1 MFAPLDLLIFA
12 LSLGLVMSVGLLAAR
27 HSKNEPGANS
37 SEEYFLASRSIP
49 WWGVAGSIFGTNVSA
64 NHIVGM
70 LGVGYSIGFAQ
81 SHFELGA
88 VAGLLILA
96 YLFLPV
102 YMNLRIYTLSE
113 YLGSRYNDL
122 SRLLYTCFVIVLIL
136 VQMVAAF
143 YIGSRSLILLLRDTP
158 YEISYPAGVAV
169 LVFITSAYTIFGGL
183 KAVVWTDVIQS
194 LLLLVAGVMVAVL
207 TFAQPEVGGWN
218 VMMTRDALAGSARKM
233 QLYLPSDH
241 PDLPWSGALSGL
253 LILHVFYWSTNQYI
267 VQRALGARSLSEAR
281 IGIFVGNALKLA
293 VPFFSIAGGVAAAQL
308 FSARF
313 PEGQTVAPDEAFPI
327 LVNMVAPA
335 GYGIIGI
342 ILAGLL
348 GAILSSIDS
357 MMNSAATLL
366 TMDVYR
372 KYIRPDADDH
382 NLIRVGQFAICAVV
396 AVSAFLALTTYD
408 PNSRGNFFLKV
419 SSQSSHFT
427 PGLVAAF
434 LLGMFDRRATARG
447 AIAAILATPF
457 LSFGSEA
464 AYQTWFAHWP
474 VIADIFGAKLNFMHR
489 VAFVFTTTL
498 VIHWLVSRSRAES
511 AEVSGATSKYLWI
524 NASGA
529 SSERLRRGLY
539 LFAAFGLFQALLAGC
554 LYFQMILPPA
564 AAGLGATFTLIL
576 FVLHIRHDAVYF
588 YKDDR
593 FYAGLVSASTMFI
606 MYYFY

>member
-1 MFAPLDLLIFA
+1 MFETFDLIVFV
-12 LSLGLVMSVGLLAAR
+12 LSLALVMGVGLLAAR
-27 HSKNEPGANS
+27 HSKDEEES
-37 SEEYFLASRSIP
+37 SEDYFLAGRSIP

-113 YLGSRYNDL
+113 YLGKRYNDL
-122 SRLLYTCFVIVLIL
+122 SRLLYTCFLVVLIL
-136 VQMVAAF
+136 VQMIAAF
-143 YIGSRSLILLLRDTP
+143 YIGSRSLMLLLRDTP
-158 YEISYPAGVAV
+158 LEIGYTAGVLILVAV
-169 LVFITSAYTIFGGL
+169 TSVYTIFGGL

-194 LLLLVAGVMVAVL
+194 VLLLVAGILVAVL
-207 TFAQPEVGGWN
+207 TFAQPEVGGWSG
-218 VMMTRDALAGSARKM
+218 MMATDALAGDARKM

-241 PDLPWSGALSGL
+241 PDLPWSGALTGL

-281 IGIFVGNALKLA
+281 IGIFVGNSLKLM
-293 VPFFSIAGGVAAAQL
+293 VPFFSIAGGVAAAHL
-308 FSARF
+308 FAARI
-313 PEGQTVAPDEAFPI
+313 PAEQAVAPDEAFPV

-335 GYGIIGI
+335 GYGIIGV
-342 ILAGLL
+342 ILAGLM
-348 GAILSSIDS
+348 GAIISSIDS
-357 MMNSAATLL
+357 MMNSAATLV

-382 NLIRVGQFAICAVV
+382 ALIRVGQLAIV
-396 AVSAFLALTTYD
+396 AIVGLSAFLALTTYD
-408 PNSRGNFFLKV
+408 PASRDNFFLKV

-434 LLGMFDRRATARG
+434 LLGMFDRRATSIG
-447 AIAAILATPF
+447 AMAAILATPI
-457 LSFGSEA
+457 LSFGSE
-464 AYQTWFAHWP
+464 YLY
-474 VIADIFGAKLNFMHR
+474 VLLADASPAVADVFGAKLNFMHR
-489 VAFVFTTTL
+489 VTL
-498 VIHWLVSRSRAES
+498 VFAATLLIHTVVSRAVSVSERES
-511 AEVSGATSKYLWI
+511 GETKAPFLWI

-529 SSERLRRGLY
+529 NPLQMRR
-539 LFAAFGLFQALLAGC
+539 AFYHFLAFLVFQGVLALC
-554 LYFQMILPPA
+554 LQIELVAPA
-564 AAGLGATFTLIL
+564 AAAWLGSIFTLTL
-576 FVLHIRHDAVYF
+576 FVLHIRHDVKHVYQ
-588 YKDDR
+588 DDR
-593 FYAGLVSASTMFI
+593 FYAGLVSAATIFI

>member
-1 MFAPLDLLIFA
+1 MFATFDLIVFVVS
-12 LSLGLVMSVGLLAAR
+12 LSLVMIVGLLAAR
-27 HSKNEPGANS
+27 HSKSEEES
-37 SEEYFLASRSIP
+37 SEEYFLAGRSIP

-113 YLGSRYNDL
+113 YLGKRYNDL
-122 SRLLYTCFVIVLIL
+122 SRLLYTCFLIVLIL
-136 VQMVAAF
+136 VQMIAAF
-143 YIGSRSLILLLRDTP
+143 YIGSRSLMLLLRDTP
-158 YEISYPAGVAV
+158 LEIGYTTGVAI

-194 LLLLVAGVMVAVL
+194 VLLLVAGIMVAVL
-207 TFAQPEVGGWN
+207 TFAQPEVGGWSG
-218 VMMTRDALAGSARKM
+218 MMATDALAGETRKM
-233 QLYLPSDH
+233 QLYLPTDH
-241 PDLPWSGALSGL
+241 PELPWSGALSGL

-267 VQRALGARSLSEAR
+267 VQRALGARTLSEAR
-281 IGIFVGNALKLA
+281 IGIFVGNALKLM
-293 VPFFSIAGGVAAAQL
+293 VPFFSIAGGVAAAHL
-308 FSARF
+308 FAARI
-313 PEGQTVAPDEAFPI
+313 PVGETVAPDEAFPI

-348 GAILSSIDS
+348 GAIISSIDS

-382 NLIRVGQFAICAVV
+382 RLIRVGQLAIIAIVGL
-396 AVSAFLALTTYD
+396 SAFMALTTYD
-408 PNSRGNFFLKV
+408 PNSTGNFFLKV

-434 LLGMFDRRATARG
+434 LLGMFDRRATAIG
-447 AIAAILATPF
+447 AIAAILATPV
-457 LSFGSEA
+457 LSFGSDYVYRVFLTDFPA
-464 AYQTWFAHWP
+464 I
-474 VIADIFGAKLNFMHR
+474 VDIFGLKLNFMHR
-489 VAFVFTTTL
+489 VAFVFAATL
-498 VIHWLVSRSRAES
+498 LILFVVSRLS
-511 AEVSGATSKYLWI
+511 ARGSAGDEKAPYLWI

-529 SSERLRRGLY
+529 NPVVMRRAFYHFVAFLVFQAIMALCLQGDLI
-539 LFAAFGLFQALLAGC
+539 LPTAAAWLSAAF
-554 LYFQMILPPA
+554 
-564 AAGLGATFTLIL
+564 TLTL
-576 FVLHIRHDAVYF
+576 FVLHIRHDAKHI

-593 FYAGLVSASTMFI
+593 FYAGLVSAATMFV